1 MIQIGAPDLILVPP
15 LENDFRPEFG
25 DIVALDR
32 IPRNI
37 GCVLAGVIVS
47 KLQAPHEVFPELPG
61 KHQIDFIAIVVA
73 VIHRYKLMVYGGEL
87 KTIEGEAD

>member
-1 MIQIGAPDLILVPP
+1 MIQVGASDLIFVPP
-15 LENDFRPEFG
+15 LEYDFCPELG

-37 GCVLAGVIVS
+37 GGVLAGVIVS

-61 KHQIDFIAIVVA
+61 KHQVEFIAIVVA

-87 KTIEGEAD
+87 KTIEGETD